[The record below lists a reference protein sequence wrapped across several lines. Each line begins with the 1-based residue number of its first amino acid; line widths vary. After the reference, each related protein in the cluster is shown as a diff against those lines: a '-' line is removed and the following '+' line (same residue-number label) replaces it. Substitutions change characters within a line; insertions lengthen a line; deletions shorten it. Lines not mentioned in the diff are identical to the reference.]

1 MLFNSR
7 ERKIYKG
14 KINKD
19 RAMTTMEIV
28 FTVLIFIL
36 ILGGLF
42 SLIKSARKFNLTEQ
56 QLKNIMQRNAELD
69 LEDENNRH

>member
-1 MLFNSR
+1 
-7 ERKIYKG
+7 
-14 KINKD
+14 
-19 RAMTTMEIV
+19 MTTMEIV